1 VQCAEYYNKLAC
13 VASTTEVKRREEL
26 ILDKLEYVGSLKE
39 ECISQER
46 GNDIPRVPY
55 DQ

>member
-1 VQCAEYYNKLAC
+1 
-13 VASTTEVKRREEL
+13 
-26 ILDKLEYVGSLKE
+26 LEYVGSLKE